1 MKFILVTSLIS
12 MVYVFA
18 MDVYTKVSSKLVYNQ
33 SSLSLVMV
41 EVSGAVNAPGMY
53 YLSSGSSYGDA
64 INMAGG
70 YAPNASLISIDM
82 EKKIYESTSIYVPMY
97 SEVER
102 IDINNATESELSKLD
117 GIGSVLAKRIVS
129 YRMSNGL
136 FSNVEDIKKVVGIG
150 DTLFTKIEN
159 YIKVG

>member
-18 MDVYTKVSSKLVYNQ
+18 MDVYTKMSSKLVYNQ
-33 SSLSLVMV
+33 SSMSLICV

-70 YAPNASLISIDM
+70 YAPNASLISIDL
-82 EKKIYESTSIYVPMY
+82 EKNIYESTCIYVPMY
-97 SEVER
+97 NEVER
-102 IDINNATESELSKLD
+102 IDINTATSDELTRLE
-117 GIGSVLAKRIVS
+117 GIGDVLAKRIIT
-129 YRMSNGL
+129 YRNSKGV
-136 FSNVEDIKKVVGIG
+136 FKSVDDIKNVTGIG
-150 DTLFTKIEN
+150 ESLFKKIEN
-159 YIKVG
+159 YIKVN